1 MKTLPTSTHRHGVYY
16 SLVRREGSIA
26 MYSLRYTP
34 CGPIVGFDVG
44 RVAVI
49 PSRTFKGQII
59 ETYEQFPLSE
69 QFGTSWWSW
78 TSRAKADQCFT
89 DLLKQGA
96 AHGN

>member
-1 MKTLPTSTHRHGVYY
+1 MKTLPTSTHRHGVHYE
-16 SLVRREGSIA
+16 LCRREGDVA

-34 CGPIVGFDVG
+34 CGPIQGYDCG

-69 QFGTSWWSW
+69 QFGSTWWSW
-78 TSRAKADQCFT
+78 TSREAADQCFDT
-89 DLLKQGA
+89 LSLRMA
-96 AHGN
+96 A